1 MQCFVVT
8 LHETGL
14 IGHVWIRLGST
25 VYSNVLVP
33 MVVLWCREVLA
44 VYKAFTEHW
53 RISDHNEYIME
64 NKQTYSIFVVLH
76 NVYKKIQNVH

>member
-44 VYKAFTEHW
+44 VYKAFTEH
-53 RISDHNEYIME
+53 
-64 NKQTYSIFVVLH
+64 
-76 NVYKKIQNVH
+76 